1 MVPPRPP
8 QASPSSRKR
17 AAIQPETAAKPKRS
31 ASKPTAPLLG
41 GLGFASAIAAAVLV
55 EEGPALKH
63 PDYSKASLQVLTH
76 AVKYRGLEVP
86 TSPQADDLNT
96 ALEVHKL
103 ALDAVADCKA
113 DLDNVQH
120 PIPGHYIVECGLDGD
135 CFYHSLGFLCFH
147 RLPDMWQPP
156 QALGPLAGAH
166 KLLRNLVMDYLEAHG
181 NDRMDP
187 IFFNELA
194 SDTVAGYT
202 IERFINLFEDM
213 DLATYCKKHR
223 KLHQFAGLPECV
235 AWARLTGC
243 PLVTK
248 TQDSDPIIFN
258 PDGSMG
264 RGWHSAAAAIQER
277 AWVLFHQPAH
287 YLVLWPAQRIDHDMP
302 FTPREY
308 GVKHWAHFKSRDIT
322 ARGKE
327 VPFTKLNVFRP
338 CDQ

>member
-1 MVPPRPP
+1 MPESAAEPPPRSG
-8 QASPSSRKR
+8 ASKKR
-17 AAIQPETAAKPKRS
+17 AS
-31 ASKPTAPLLG
+31 TAPLLG
-41 GLGFASAIAAAVLV
+41 AESAIAAAVLV
-55 EEGPALKH
+55 EQGPALKH
-63 PDYSKASLQVLTH
+63 PDYSNASLPELIH

-86 TSPQADDLNT
+86 PSPTEDDLKT
-96 ALEVHKL
+96 ALEVHRL
-103 ALDAVADCKA
+103 ALEAIADCKA

-120 PIPGHYIVECGLDGD
+120 PIPGHYIVECGMDGD
-135 CFYHSLGFLCFH
+135 CFYHSLAFLCFH

-187 IFFNELA
+187 IFFNGLA

-223 KLHQFAGLPECV
+223 KLHQFAGLPESV
-235 AWARLTGC
+235 AWTRLTGC

-248 TQDSDPIIFN
+248 TQDADPIIFY

-287 YLVLWPAQRIDHDMP
+287 YLVLWPEQRIDHDLP
-302 FTPREY
+302 CKPKEY
-308 GVKHWAHFKSRDIT
+308 GAKYWAHYKSRDMT
-322 ARGKE
+322 AKGRPVQFPLLK
-327 VPFTKLNVFRP
+327 VF
-338 CDQ
+338 CYE